1 MFFFFFSSRRRHT
14 RCSRD
19 WSSDVCSS
27 DLPREDIRPRGE
39 AHRSDRWREA
49 DLHGWVVGAPAALRN
64 RAAAAVVCRGVVAGS
79 VDGVGACG
87 PCMDFRMRV
96 GRKTPPKRTEP
107 PPFFR
112 RHARTL
118 LAGVLALLFVHDIFG
133 AHGFMAMRRTEKE
146 IERLRSD
153 MDRLN
158 AENQQLGDEVKALRS
173 DPKLIERIA
182 REEMGLARP
191 GEIIIRLPPPVK
203 NAKPKP

>member
-1 MFFFFFSSRRRHT
+1 
-14 RCSRD
+14 
-19 WSSDVCSS
+19 
-27 DLPREDIRPRGE
+27 
-39 AHRSDRWREA
+39 
-49 DLHGWVVGAPAALRN
+49 
-64 RAAAAVVCRGVVAGS
+64 
-79 VDGVGACG
+79 
-87 PCMDFRMRV
+87 MDFRMRV
-96 GRKTPPKRTEP
+96 GRKTPPKRSEP

-118 LAGVLALLFVHDIFG
+118 LAAVLALLFVHDIFG
-133 AHGFMAMRRTEKE
+133 AHGFMAMRRTQKE

-153 MDRLN
+153 IDRLN